1 MPDLTLQ
8 PIQDRVV
15 SVLAILAPG
24 QGAQRQGFLSPWLS
38 LAGASEHLS
47 RLSDAAGIDLVA
59 AGTTM
64 PDADITDTAIAQPL
78 IVAASLMSAGVLEG
92 LPSGTVY
99 AGHSVGEFAA
109 SALAGIISDTDAM
122 RLVTTRGAAMA
133 RASAS
138 PQGGMTAL
146 LGGDP
151 DEVTQAIDAAGASVA
166 NHNAKGQVVA
176 AGTAEA
182 LARLAAAPPAGAR
195 LRPLAVAG
203 AFHTDLMSPAREA
216 IAAAANEVI
225 ATDAQVG
232 VLSNVDG
239 RLITSGAEMLG
250 RLVAQVCAPV
260 RWDLC
265 MQTLG
270 SMGVTATIELAPAGT
285 LTALIRRELPDVA
298 TLALRSPDDLDAAH
312 ALIDEHRAELTDLT
326 LPWQLLVAPA
336 RGTVS
341 LGDIA
346 SHATHAAG
354 DVVVRVTTRTENLE
368 VRAERAGH
376 LVEWLVHDGDPV
388 NAGQPLARVTA
399 EVFA

>member
-1 MPDLTLQ
+1 
-8 PIQDRVV
+8 VV
-15 SVLAILAPG
+15 GVLVILAPG

-38 LAGASEHLS
+38 LAGASEHLA

-64 PDADITDTAIAQPL
+64 SDAEITDTAIAQPL
-78 IVAASLMSAGVLEG
+78 IVAASLMSAAVLPD
-92 LPSGTVY
+92 LPRAAVF

-109 SALAGIISDTDAM
+109 SALAGIITDTDAL

-133 RASAS
+133 QASAD
-138 PQGGMTAL
+138 PAGGMTAI

-151 DEVTQAIDAAGASVA
+151 AEVTRAIDAAGASVA
-166 NHNAKGQVVA
+166 NYNAKGQVVA
-176 AGTAEA
+176 AGTLEA
-182 LARLAAAPPAGAR
+182 LARLADSPPAGAR

-203 AFHTDLMSPAREA
+203 AFHTELMAPARAA
-216 IAAAANEVI
+216 IAAAADGV
-225 ATDAQVG
+225 AVSDAPIG

-239 RLITSGAEMLG
+239 TLVTSGSEMLQ
-250 RLVAQVCAPV
+250 RLVDQVCAPV

-270 SMGVTATIELAPAGT
+270 SMGVTAAIELAPAGT
-285 LTALIRRELPDVA
+285 LTALIRRELPDIA
-298 TLALRSPDDLDAAH
+298 TLALRSPDDLDAAQ
-312 ALIDEHRAELTDLT
+312 ALIHEHGAELTDLSM
-326 LPWQLLVAPA
+326 PWQLLVAPA

-341 LGDIA
+341 LPDTVANGA
-346 SHATHAAG
+346 LSAG
-354 DVVVRVTTRTENLE
+354 DVVVRITTRTEDLE

>member
-1 MPDLTLQ
+1 
-8 PIQDRVV
+8 VV
-15 SVLAILAPG
+15 GVLAIIAPG

-38 LAGASEHLS
+38 LAGAAEQLA

-64 PDADITDTAIAQPL
+64 SDAEITDTAIAQPL
-78 IVAASLMSAGVLEG
+78 IVAASLMSAAVLADV
-92 LPSGTVY
+92 PPGTVF

-109 SALAGIISDTDAM
+109 SALAGVISDTDAM
-122 RLVTTRGAAMA
+122 SLVAIRGAAMA
-133 RASAS
+133 RASAA
-138 PQGGMTAL
+138 PKGGMTAL

-151 DEVTQAIDAAGASVA
+151 DEVIAAIEAAGASIA
-166 NHNAKGQVVA
+166 NVNAKGQIVA
-176 AGTAEA
+176 AGTVES
-182 LARLAAAPPAGAR
+182 LERLAAAPPAGAR

-203 AFHTDLMSPAREA
+203 AFHTDLMSPAR
-216 IAAAANEVI
+216 VDI
-225 ATDAQVG
+225 ATAADRVVTADAPTG

-239 RLITSGAEMLG
+239 TLITSGAEMLQ
-250 RLVAQVCAPV
+250 RLISQVSAPV

-270 SMGVTATIELAPAGT
+270 SMGVTAAIELAPAGT

-298 TLALRSPDDLDAAH
+298 TVALRSPEDLDAAH
-312 ALIDEHRAELTDLT
+312 ALIDEHRAELTDQE

-336 RGTVS
+336 GGTVS
-341 LGDIA
+341 LPDVAANAAI
-346 SHATHAAG
+346 AAG
-354 DVVVRVTTRTENLE
+354 EVVVRVTTRTEDLE
-368 VRAERAGH
+368 VCAERAGH